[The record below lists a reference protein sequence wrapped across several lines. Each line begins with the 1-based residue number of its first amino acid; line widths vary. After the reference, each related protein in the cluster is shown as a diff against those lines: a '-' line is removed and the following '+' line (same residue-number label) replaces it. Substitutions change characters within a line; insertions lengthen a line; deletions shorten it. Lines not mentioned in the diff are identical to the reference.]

1 MCGRQAALTVRTMRG
16 ERGQTAVEYLGA
28 LLVVSV
34 LIAGVAT
41 SDVGERVR
49 GAMRTQVCKIAGGDC
64 AAPRSSRGTRAL
76 ARAASKPPKETFH
89 GVPLA
94 PSPPPLPAG
103 DGGASGQWGTKGA
116 GLKGRAMKILAG
128 RLPGAAQAIGH
139 RGGPR
144 PPRPH
149 PPQP

>member
-1 MCGRQAALTVRTMRG
+1 MRG

-76 ARAASKPPKETFH
+76 ARAASKPPKETLH

-116 GLKGRAMKILAG
+116 GLKGRAMKLLAG
-128 RLPGAAQAIGH
+128 RLADGAEASGCGAG
-139 RGGPR
+139 
-144 PPRPH
+144 PPRPGH
-149 PPQP
+149 HLA